1 MKVVV
6 CIKVINSNLLGNNS
20 DKKYIINP
28 YDVFALKEAVK
39 LKKKYDYK
47 IVCILM
53 GRTDKRV
60 ALELYCLG
68 ADRIIFLTD
77 DAFAGADTLATT
89 YVLSEA
95 IKKLDGVK
103 YVFCGDH
110 SLDGETSYVG
120 SGIAQRLGYCFLNN
134 VINVETDNAGVLCST
149 NNKEYDCVFRVND
162 RTVICTLNCI
172 LKEITIP
179 LMKLRRLESTQFELW
194 NSDELEL
201 DVAKCGKNGSRTSVV
216 SSHSFVIE
224 NNRKTIMVK
233 LNDSN
238 DFFNLIQTI

>member
-20 DKKYIINP
+20 DKKFVINP

-39 LKKKYDYK
+39 LKKEADYE

-53 GRTDKRV
+53 GRTDKRI

-89 YVLSEA
+89 YVLCEA
-95 IKKLDGVK
+95 IKKLNDVK

-110 SLDGETSYVG
+110 SLDGETSYVS

-134 VINVETDNAGVLCST
+134 VINVEADNADIICST
-149 NNKEYDCVFRVND
+149 NNREYDCVYRVKEG
-162 RTVICTLNCI
+162 TVICTLNCI

-201 DVAKCGKNGSRTSVV
+201 DVAKCGKNGSMTSVV

-224 NNRKTIMVK
+224 NKRKTSRVK

-238 DFFNLIQTI
+238 DFLNLIQTV